1 MRLSL
6 VFSILFT
13 AVFVSCATASN
24 KIAVIEKPENI
35 KKYGENAPR
44 IWSELTQAEMET
56 VIKSKTSTDNETQLA
71 LALLMTGNT
80 REKAEIDA
88 ALNVYRNF
96 ISICDK
102 ELSSITDAKEKG
114 RKLHELFFR
123 QFIGT
128 FIKNGSGIAGLLL
141 KKEFDTNTASLL
153 FAIAAEKYGFSSKIS
168 MTETDGTKITS
179 SKTGLTVNILSGK
192 SYLELKH
199 KDLFSAVIALPFIE
213 KGYDPY
219 INMDFFENLSKS
231 GLAGFEDPAVEFK
244 EYYRKKQFSFQ
255 EALLLQYKAHN
266 GGSYDTETAP
276 FNRRVEMAAVLT
288 DSCDVLMDRV
298 WAWRN
303 IHAFILERKKI
314 GELLSF
320 VDTISP
326 ELDRT
331 GKLCGDAPLFNENA
345 WDLFLFSAFEYANA
359 VNGAG
364 MKTAVKNAYSFLST
378 TSKDYDKKRML
389 LAGSIHYYMN
399 QVIKNN
405 VIEEQLEHAVSVIDA
420 IPENRTRMEIGSSF
434 YYQAGEHYF
443 KKKDHWK
450 SGQFY
455 AECAFIDGNPYKKI
469 CISKGSDELYQYAI
483 NSIEKNVC
491 ATASD
496 AVEKCFEKI
505 QDKPSCSKI
514 KDTYDKACK

>member
-6 VFSILFT
+6 FISILFT

-56 VIKSKTSTDNETQLA
+56 VIKAKTATDNETLLV
-71 LALLMTGNT
+71 LALLMTGST
-80 REKAEIDA
+80 RERPEIDA
-88 ALNVYRNF
+88 ALSVYRNF
-96 ISICDK
+96 TAICDK
-102 ELSSITDAKEKG
+102 ELNSIADAKEKG

-128 FIKNGSGIAGLLL
+128 FKKNGTGVAGLLL

-153 FAIAAEKYGFSSKIS
+153 FAVAAEKYGFSPKIS
-168 MTETDGTKITS
+168 VTEEDSTKITS
-179 SKTGLTVNILSGK
+179 SKTGLTVNVFSGK

-199 KDLFSAVIALPFIE
+199 KDLFSSVIVLPFIE

-219 INMDFFENLSKS
+219 INMDFFENLQKS
-231 GLAGFEDPAVEFK
+231 GLAGFEDAAVEFK
-244 EYYRKKQFSFQ
+244 EYYRKKPFSLQ
-255 EALLLQYKAHN
+255 EALLLQYKADN
-266 GGSYDTETAP
+266 GDSFETEISP

-303 IHAFILERKKI
+303 IHAFILERKKS

-331 GKLCGDAPLFNENA
+331 GRLCGDDSRFAQSA
-345 WDLFLFSAFEYANA
+345 WDLFLFSAFEYGNA

-364 MKTAVKNAYSFLST
+364 MKTAVRNAYSFLST

-399 QVIKNN
+399 QVIKND

-420 IPENRTRMEIGSSF
+420 IPENRTRMEVGSSF

-443 KKKDHWK
+443 KKKDHWRA
-450 SGQFY
+450 GQFY

-469 CISKGSDELYQYAI
+469 CISKGADELYQYAVD
-483 NSIEKNVC
+483 SIEKNIC

-514 KDTYDKACK
+514 KDTYDNACK